1 MAGCVSGLWCWQV
14 EMVSS
19 IESKIMYAMKKLEP
33 TDNQKFRLLYKELL
47 NSCSYI
53 ADRSSRVLIKQAFI
67 EVLRHFGDTKN
78 MQGEFQLAHSVNV
91 ARIIADDMGLDATSV
106 MSALLQQMPV
116 SSKTGSE
123 AFKMKFGNDTLNIV
137 LKLQQISGIRMDKI
151 SIMPENFIQL
161 LLSLSGDIRVLLIK
175 LADRINLMRHINLL
189 PVDEQKQVSVETY
202 NLYSPLAHRLGLY
215 KVKSELDD
223 LAMQHTMPEVYH
235 SIRKKIEDT
244 ALEQKKYF
252 EEFIV
257 PIRKSLEAAGLGF
270 EIKART
276 KAIPSIYSKMKKQ
289 EIEFDEVFDF
299 FAIRIIL
306 NSISDNEKADC

>member
-1 MAGCVSGLWCWQV
+1 
-14 EMVSS
+14 
-19 IESKIMYAMKKLEP
+19 MKKLEP

-53 ADRSSRVLIKQAFI
+53 TDRSSRVLIKQAFI

-202 NLYSPLAHRLGLY
+202 NLYSPLAPRLGL
-215 KVKSELDD
+215 
-223 LAMQHTMPEVYH
+223 
-235 SIRKKIEDT
+235 
-244 ALEQKKYF
+244 
-252 EEFIV
+252 
-257 PIRKSLEAAGLGF
+257 
-270 EIKART
+270 
-276 KAIPSIYSKMKKQ
+276 
-289 EIEFDEVFDF
+289 
-299 FAIRIIL
+299 
-306 NSISDNEKADC
+306 